1 MDKTA
6 YNFVLKLINLTFDYL
21 SLPLRKNLADL
32 ITAFFSNTSITL
44 WDLSSHLSGESTV
57 KHKHKRLIYFLDQ
70 LELDFRFWKSFI
82 LTVFCLPG
90 LNLKQRKQL
99 TLVIDATTLKEDYW
113 MLVCSALFEGRT
125 IPLYMKA
132 WSHVNVRYDYWARV
146 TEFVTDLSELMPNG
160 LNYEIVADR
169 GFYGP
174 KLANLVSKIGWKYVI
189 RVNGNV
195 MIKTKDKPDFVQ
207 LDLFTDGWYEQVCF
221 SKTNQST
228 ENIAVKSALT
238 KEGKLTRWYIKTN
251 VDSYEKKIKAYE
263 SRFWIEE
270 TFKDLKSKLKWE
282 TYTEKIPKKDRLIKA
297 TTVSLLSYAIQ
308 MSFGSQIEFSE
319 SERKKSSILTQF
331 KNAYQRITLKLTDI
345 ILKFTAMINTY
356 VKRTKF
362 RFAQDF
368 G

>member
-6 YNFVLKLINLTFDYL
+6 FNFVLKLINLTFDYL
-21 SLPLRKNLADL
+21 PIPSRKNLADL
-32 ITAFFSNTSITL
+32 ITAFFNNTSITL

-70 LELDFRFWKSFI
+70 IELDFQFWKSLI

-99 TLVIDATTLKEDYW
+99 SLVIDATTLKDDYW
-113 MLVCSALFEGRT
+113 LLACSALFEGRT
-125 IPLYMKA
+125 IPVYMKA
-132 WSHVNVRYDYWARV
+132 WPHVNLRYDYWARV
-146 TEFVTDLSELMPNG
+146 TEFITDLAQLMPGG

-174 KLANLVSKIGWKYVI
+174 KLASLVSQIGWKYVI

-195 MIKTKDKPDFVQ
+195 MIKTKGATKYVQ
-207 LDLFTDGWYEQVCF
+207 LDLFEDGWYEQVCF
-221 SKTNQST
+221 SKTHQSI
-228 ENIAVKSALT
+228 ENIVVKSRLT
-238 KEGKLTRWYIKTN
+238 KEGDLSRWYIKTN
-251 VDSYEKKIKAYE
+251 CDSHEKTIKAYE

-282 TYTEKIPKKDRLIKA
+282 TYTEKIPTKDRLIKVC
-297 TTVSLLSYAIQ
+297 TVSLLSYAIQ
-308 MSFGSQIEFSE
+308 MSLGSQIDVSR

-331 KNAYQRITLKLTDI
+331 KNTYQRITLKLTDI
-345 ILKFTAMINTY
+345 IMKFTAMISTY
-356 VKRTKF
+356 VKRTKI
-362 RFAQDF
+362 RFAHDF